1 MYIPSL
7 VEALGWLNY
16 YCKSYEVFTKK
27 GKFKRRYSAYLSLT
41 EYTGKLPAIDR
52 ISVMAGTGFDMDK
65 YGFRA
70 ADTKLYGIYYFKD
83 KKEIYNLTETRYNEI
98 IADLQKQYK
107 DYLVNERENKLKEDF
122 ND

>member
-1 MYIPSL
+1 MEIPL
-7 VEALGWLNY
+7 FKNALGWLNY
-16 YCKSYEVFTKK
+16 YCNSYEVFTKK
-27 GKFKRRYSAYLSLT
+27 GKFKRRYTAYLYLS
-41 EYTGKLPAIDR
+41 EYIGKLPCKDR

-83 KKEIYNLTETRYNEI
+83 KKEIDNLTETRYNEI

-107 DYLVNERENKLKEDF
+107 DYLINERENKLKEDF

>member
-1 MYIPSL
+1 MEIPSFKN
-7 VEALGWLNY
+7 ALGWLNY
-16 YCKSYEVFTKK
+16 YCNSYEVFTKK
-27 GKFKRRYSAYLSLT
+27 GKFKRRYTAYLYLS
-41 EYTGKLPAIDR
+41 EYIGKLPCKDR

-83 KKEIYNLTETRYNEI
+83 KKEIDNLTETRYNEI
-98 IADLQKQYK
+98 ISDLQKQYK
-107 DYLVNERENKLKEDF
+107 DYLINEKENKLKEDF

>member
-1 MYIPSL
+1 MNIPSL
-7 VEALGWLNY
+7 TVALGWLNY

-27 GKFKRRYSAYLSLT
+27 GKFKRRYSAYLYLS
-41 EYTGKLPAIDR
+41 EYTGKLPGNDR
-52 ISVMAGTGFDMDK
+52 ISVMAGTGYEMDK
-65 YGFRA
+65 YGFHA

-83 KKEIYNLTETRYNEI
+83 KKEIDNLTETRYNEI
-98 IADLQKQYK
+98 ISDLQRQYK

>member
-1 MYIPSL
+1 MEIPSFI
-7 VEALGWLNY
+7 EALSWLNY
-16 YCKSYEVFTKK
+16 YCNSYEVFTKK

-41 EYTGKLPAIDR
+41 EYIGKLQFKDR

-65 YGFRA
+65 YGFRN

-83 KKEIYNLTETRYNEI
+83 KKEIDNLTETRYNEI

-107 DYLVNERENKLKEDF
+107 DYLINERENKLKEDF

>member
-7 VEALGWLNY
+7 KEALGWLNY
-16 YCKSYEVFTKK
+16 YCKSFEVFTKK
-27 GKFKRRYSAYLSLT
+27 GKFKCRYTAYLSLT
-41 EYTGKLPAIDR
+41 EYTGRLPGKDR

-83 KKEIYNLTETRYNEI
+83 KKEIDNLTETRYNEI
-98 IADLQKQYK
+98 ISDLQKQYK
-107 DYLVNERENKLKEDF
+107 DYLINEKENKLKEDF

>member
-1 MYIPSL
+1 MHIPSL

-16 YCKSYEVFTKK
+16 YCRSYEVFTKK

-83 KKEIYNLTETRYNEI
+83 KKEIDNLTETRYNEI
-98 IADLQKQYK
+98 ISDLQRQYK
-107 DYLVNERENKLKEDF
+107 EYLINEKENKLKEDF

>member
-1 MYIPSL
+1 MEIPL
-7 VEALGWLNY
+7 FKNALGWLNY

-27 GKFKRRYSAYLSLT
+27 GKFKRRYTAYLYLS
-41 EYTGKLPAIDR
+41 EYIGKLPCKDR

-70 ADTKLYGIYYFKD
+70 TDTKLYGIYYFKD
-83 KKEIYNLTETRYNEI
+83 KKEIDNLTETRYNEI

-107 DYLVNERENKLKEDF
+107 DYLINERENKLKEDF